1 MTTLRDSILQGAS
14 EVQGSLEGVLEGM
27 DYCLD
32 WKPDDTEW
40 SAREV
45 LWHILEVPP
54 GGIANAIHGV
64 IQGTPSQV
72 TIIGDETYLNPEREA
87 MDLDAIRQELRSYF
101 ARLEEV
107 LGGATDDQLA
117 QLTAPCRL
125 PQRNHQEDRTA
136 QRLLEGLFLEHW
148 REHIGQLSDLRSS
161 LGLD

>member
-14 EVQGSLEGVLEGM
+14 EVQESLEEALEGM

-54 GGIANAIHGV
+54 GGIANAIHSV
-64 IQGTPSQV
+64 IQGTSSQV
-72 TIIGDETYLNPEREA
+72 TIIGDETNLNPERES
-87 MDLDAIRQELRSYF
+87 MDLDAIRQELQSYF

-117 QLTAPCRL
+117 QLTATCWL
-125 PQRNHQEDRTA
+125 PRRNHQEDRTV

-148 REHIGQLSDLRSS
+148 REHVGQLRDLKSS
-161 LGLD
+161 LGLS